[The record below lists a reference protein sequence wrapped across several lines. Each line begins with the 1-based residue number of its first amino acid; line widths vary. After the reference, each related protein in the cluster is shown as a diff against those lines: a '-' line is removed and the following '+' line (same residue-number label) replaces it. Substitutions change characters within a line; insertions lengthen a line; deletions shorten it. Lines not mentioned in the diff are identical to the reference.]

1 MNTRK
6 SNLYL
11 LPKDKDMKKLE
22 VLYNSKEFYKL
33 KIEVN
38 NLIEKYSN
46 ISTLHNILGLALQN
60 LGDRN
65 SAIVN
70 FRKAIEINPKF
81 FLAYNNLGN
90 AFNDLGQ
97 YDDALFQ
104 YQQSII
110 EKLIER
116 VKEVEVQKYEL
127 SETVGQ
133 YEELL
138 QQNRFNMKDLAI
150 QLREKT
156 NKLEHYEELIPKIYN
171 SR

>member
-1 MNTRK
+1 MNTKK

-22 VLYNSKEFYKL
+22 VLYNSKEFNKL

-81 FLAYNNLGN
+81 FLAYNM
-90 AFNDLGQ
+90 
-97 YDDALFQ
+97 
-104 YQQSII
+104 
-110 EKLIER
+110 
-116 VKEVEVQKYEL
+116 
-127 SETVGQ
+127 TV
-133 YEELL
+133 
-138 QQNRFNMKDLAI
+138 I
-150 QLREKT
+150 C
-156 NKLEHYEELIPKIYN
+156 
-171 SR
+171 